1 MAWFRLGW
9 WWLKICFRC
18 IKKPKLAKDILNV
31 YKSQIVGGKRYDL
44 ATSGRRYANATYAA
58 SHSVDKAKM
67 VNFAIDLTPLIN
79 SLNLD
84 IKQYALNYID
94 KFYQD
99 VKNQLTELI

>member
-1 MAWFRLGW
+1 
-9 WWLKICFRC
+9 
-18 IKKPKLAKDILNV
+18 
-31 YKSQIVGGKRYDL
+31 
-44 ATSGRRYANATYAA
+44 
-58 SHSVDKAKM
+58 M

-79 SLNLD
+79 STNLD